1 MSNDELEEILKEI
14 FETRTTS
21 VEDALEETS
30 PHKVLPLPVLL
41 SSRPQSSKLG
51 SAPVYGMPLLRKVT
65 SDQKISAAAQPF
77 VPVEVVE
84 VRC

>member
-14 FETRTTS
+14 FETRTS

-51 SAPVYGMPLLRKVT
+51 SAPLYGMPLLCKVT
-65 SDQKISAAAQPF
+65 SDQKISAMAQPF
-77 VPVEVVE
+77 VPVEVFE